1 MRIEDKKSDAE
12 PEPSPTQLEDI
23 SILRVKDGSDF
34 FVMIST
40 FLDPPTVAEHALV
53 YNSHRHST
61 SQTFGY
67 DIFTRASISESDL
80 RDTTVSKDGL
90 SL

>member
-40 FLDPPTVAEHALV
+40 FLDPPSAAEHALV
-53 YNSHRHST
+53 YNSPSRIST
-61 SQTFGY
+61 SQAFGY
-67 DIFTRASISESDL
+67 DIFTEW
-80 RDTTVSKDGL
+80 VSKWV
-90 SL
+90 SEWVYQ